1 MMAARADYPTGAPRP
16 MTAQSFA
23 AILAAFAATA
33 LAGCGEK
40 TKATPPAKD
49 TPATVSKLAKEDEL
63 GTVVLKPEAE
73 ERLGLKTVKAETKPV
88 SRSRTYAGDVV
99 VPPGRLI
106 VVSSPFAAKI
116 AVGGKQ
122 VVPGQTVKKGDVLV
136 TLLPT
141 LSADALTQ
149 LSTQK
154 LDAEGLV
161 TLAAKQVEI
170 EKTAV
175 ARVQSLGDKV
185 GKGAIEDANNKLA
198 QARTALKNAE
208 DRRDD
213 LDKKIREAGADPK
226 NSQAL
231 TSPADG
237 ILRNAQVS
245 PGQQVGT
252 GAVLFEV
259 ESLDPIWVRVPV
271 YVGDLKLIAID
282 KDARAGSLS
291 GKSGDP
297 SIVAKPAAAPP
308 SGDPLASTVDLF
320 YEIPNP
326 KGTYRPGQRLGV
338 AVPLTGA
345 STGLVVPSS
354 AVYYDIKGGSWVYEQ
369 IKDHTFVRRG
379 VEVEQ
384 VSDGAALISRGLK
397 PDVKVVTV
405 GVAELYGT
413 EFGFAK

>member
-1 MMAARADYPTGAPRP
+1 
-16 MTAQSFA
+16 MTAHSFA
-23 AILAAFAATA
+23 AIFAALAATA

-40 TKATPPAKD
+40 SKATPPAKES
-49 TPATVSKLAKEDEL
+49 PATVSKPAKEDDL
-63 GTVVLKPEAE
+63 GTVVLKPQAE

-99 VPPGRLI
+99 VPPGQLI
-106 VVSSPFAAKI
+106 IVSSPFAAKI

-122 VVPGQTVKKGDVLV
+122 VVPGQTVKKGQPLV

-141 LSADALTQ
+141 LSADALNT
-149 LSTQK
+149 LSIQK
-154 LDAEGLV
+154 NETDGLV
-161 TLAAKQVEI
+161 TAAKEQVDI
-170 EKTAV
+170 EKLAV
-175 ARVQSLGDKV
+175 ARVEKLKGTV
-185 GKGAIEDANNKLA
+185 GAGAIQDANNKLGT
-198 QARTALKNAE
+198 ARTVLKNAE
-208 DRRDD
+208 ARRDD
-213 LDKKIREAGADPK
+213 LEKKIHEAGSDTN
-226 NSQAL
+226 NSQVL

-237 ILRNAQVS
+237 ILKNAQVS
-245 PGQQVGT
+245 PGQQVST

-282 KDARAGSLS
+282 KDARAGSLA

-326 KGTYRPGQRLGV
+326 KRTYRPGQRLGV

-384 VSDGAALISRGLK
+384 VSDGTALISRGLK

>member
-1 MMAARADYPTGAPRP
+1 
-16 MTAQSFA
+16 MTAHPFA
-23 AILAAFAATA
+23 AILAALAATA
-33 LAGCGEK
+33 LSGCGEK
-40 TKATPPAKD
+40 TKGTPAAKD
-49 TPATVSKLAKEDEL
+49 GPATVSRPAKEDDL

-73 ERLGLKTVKAETKPV
+73 ERLGLKTVKVETKPV
-88 SRSRTYAGDVV
+88 SRSRIYAGDVI

-116 AVGGKQ
+116 AAGGKPI
-122 VVPGQTVKKGDVLV
+122 VPGQAVKKGQPLV

-141 LSADALTQ
+141 LSADALNT
-149 LSTQK
+149 LSIQK
-154 LDAEGLV
+154 TEADGLV
-161 TLAAKQVEI
+161 TLARAQVDI
-170 EKTAV
+170 DKLAVGRVEKLKAAV
-175 ARVQSLGDKV
+175 GA
-185 GKGAIEDANNKLA
+185 GAIEDANNKLG

-208 DRRDD
+208 ARRDD
-213 LDKKIREAGADPK
+213 LEKKIHEAGSDAN
-226 NSQAL
+226 NSQVL

-245 PGQQVGT
+245 PGQQVAA

-259 ESLDPIWVRVPV
+259 ETLDPIWVRVPV

-282 KDARAGSLS
+282 KDARAGSLA
-291 GKSGDP
+291 GKSGDA
-297 SIVAKPAAAPP
+297 SIVARPAAAPP
-308 SGDPLASTVDLF
+308 SGDPLAATVDLF

-326 KGTYRPGQRLGV
+326 KGMFRPGQRLGV
-338 AVPLTGA
+338 AVPQTGA

-397 PDVKVVTV
+397 PDAKIVTI